1 MGEIVSWDFP
11 WGSECS
17 PGPPRHKRQPRV
29 PLVFS
34 LRQVLWRCSED
45 ALKNNKIHLF
55 SFLLQSLIPPWG
67 SQEAC
72 AACLLKNWFL
82 LSCRCV
88 VWQSQGQGHRAGRT
102 SEKTESEDIPFD
114 GRKEMCACPFL
125 QLALFI
131 CLHTGLLQASRKGIT
146 SICVACVQFSFNSPY
161 TLGESPDK
169 WIH

>member
-102 SEKTESEDIPFD
+102 SEKTESED
-114 GRKEMCACPFL
+114 GAGSKFL
-125 QLALFI
+125 VIFFLFPSLWKLFLLAGSD
-131 CLHTGLLQASRKGIT
+131 TVDAKKT
-146 SICVACVQFSFNSPY
+146 SKDFRIYA
-161 TLGESPDK
+161 
-169 WIH
+169 